1 MIKDKLCCCF
11 GRSDKELVRRSRTI
25 STFIKFE
32 DLDDSE
38 LKVKYQEAVLEV
50 RKSTEPNDILW
61 KNMKGE
67 RGHFICRRML
77 LFIMGFAIL
86 MFVSTP
92 IVIFANFKKA
102 DY

>member
-1 MIKDKLCCCF
+1 
-11 GRSDKELVRRSRTI
+11 
-25 STFIKFE
+25 
-32 DLDDSE
+32 
-38 LKVKYQEAVLEV
+38 
-50 RKSTEPNDILW
+50 
-61 KNMKGE
+61 MKGE

>member
-11 GRSDKELVRRSRTI
+11 GRSDKDRIRRSRTI

-38 LKVKYQEAVLEV
+38 LKLKYQEAVLEV